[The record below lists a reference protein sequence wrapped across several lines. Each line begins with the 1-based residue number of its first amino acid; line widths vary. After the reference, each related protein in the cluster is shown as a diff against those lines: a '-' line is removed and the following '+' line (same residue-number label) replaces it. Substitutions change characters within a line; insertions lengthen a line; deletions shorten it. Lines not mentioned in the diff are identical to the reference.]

1 MTLERGFRR
10 ILIVIST
17 VLLGSGL
24 VCFVLLAA
32 AWGWSSHL
40 DRRMAARLAKDG
52 CPQEMAMRS
61 GYEYDGG
68 VKLSPVVTR
77 LSQSRWRV
85 AIPKHGHT
93 YFYVLNTLRELT
105 DAQMIRIADEE
116 LGHRDFM
123 TPQWQALPGVEI
135 VNCLLATMDISRQ
148 NQAGISSRF
157 ISWWIERPFVSI
169 TLWPVVTFNLDFLFL
184 PAVIAS
190 PLMLAAFCTV
200 LAWALFSVVRWIVRG
215 FADG

>member
-10 ILIVIST
+10 ILIVISG

-32 AWGWSSHL
+32 ASGWSSHL
-40 DRRMAARLAKDG
+40 DRRMAARIAENG
-52 CPQEMAMRS
+52 CPQEMGMRR

-116 LGHRDFM
+116 L
-123 TPQWQALPGVEI
+123 ALPGVEI
-135 VNCLLATMDISRQ
+135 VDCLLATMEISRQ
-148 NQAGISSRF
+148 NQADISNRF
-157 ISWWIERPFVSI
+157 IFWWIKRPFVWVM
-169 TLWPVVTFNLDFLFL
+169 LWPVHTFNLDSLFL
-184 PAVIAS
+184 PAIISS
-190 PLMLAAFCTV
+190 PLILAAFFTV
-200 LAWALFSVVRWIVRG
+200 LVWGLFSIMRWLVRG
-215 FADG
+215 FANG